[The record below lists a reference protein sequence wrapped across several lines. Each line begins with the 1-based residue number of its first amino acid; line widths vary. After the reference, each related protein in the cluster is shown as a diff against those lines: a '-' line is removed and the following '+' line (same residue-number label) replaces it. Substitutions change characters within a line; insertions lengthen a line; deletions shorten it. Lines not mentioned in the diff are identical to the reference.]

1 MITYLITIAV
11 TLILGFVGGVL
22 FYRNNEKKLKAK
34 EDSGKKLLDALKG
47 R

>member
-1 MITYLITIAV
+1 MITYLITIAI
-11 TLILGFVGGVL
+11 TLILGFISGIL
-22 FYRNNEKKLKAK
+22 FYRNNSQKIKQK

>member
-22 FYRNNEKKLKAK
+22 FYRNNSQKLKQK